1 MVSIFAAICGVFQLP
16 LGVAT
21 VQTDMI
27 GAMLLYNA
35 RTSMVSNQGCL
46 QDSDHLGMSV
56 LSLHWKSNTK
66 KVHLINFEVSLK
78 IL

>member
-1 MVSIFAAICGVFQLP
+1 MCGVLQLP
-16 LGVAT
+16 LVVAT

-27 GAMLLYNA
+27 RAMLLYNA
-35 RTSMVSNQGCL
+35 RTSMVSNQGGL

-66 KVHLINFEVSLK
+66 KVHLIIYEVSLK
-78 IL
+78 MI